1 MEISKDLSRREVLVL
16 REVRLTGRTTAPSI
30 AQRLSTD
37 ELLVLG
43 RDGRMRLTAKGRS
56 LLVRG
61 SPSLWDI
68 AA

>member
-16 REVRLTGRTTAPSI
+16 REVRLTGRTTDPSI

-37 ELLVLG
+37 ELIVLG

-61 SPSLWDI
+61 SPSLWDM